1 MEELKK
7 RLSQKK
13 RYRTQTPYKFETI
26 QTIPKQKYII
36 NNKNI
41 EYSISLKL
49 PSDKNSIEVECSRV
63 NTKMKFEASIK
74 LEELKE
80 KCNLFHICQNLADVF
95 KIFNNCFNNKKAKIG
110 EETSDSINL
119 ILIVPNYIDNIE
131 ENICLNLI
139 RTKDKIDSGLKF
151 EKIDNNKLLDN
162 LLRENN
168 NGINLGLDLIQKITD
183 LAQNDIAKDNLINKL
198 ICLWDSTIKEI
209 KQIKEDIEMIK
220 KKIGMDQKDDTDKEK
235 DKDNDNENENENDN
249 DNDNDNNNK
258 MEGIINEEV
267 EMEEKEEEELEDEKE
282 DSRFKYNE
290 ESEEEEEFEE
300 DTEQIRE
307 REKLKNNLRQY
318 RKSRSE
324 IKQSKKNTI
333 SYSITTPQKKSK
345 LNSNNISNSNPP
357 PQMSYS
363 KTIIKKSNVKYLG
376 DNNFIVFESINK
388 QIILV
393 FSSIRNTINLFDVD
407 KYEIIKEIPE
417 AHKSQITNFRYA
429 RDTNYNRDLL
439 LSIADKIKNIRIW
452 DIKTL
457 NCILNI
463 DQVYSNGF
471 LFSACFL
478 IDEINKKN
486 YVISINYNSEPLKI
500 FSLEGNNLYSQ
511 IKDFEHKIYAVD
523 TFFNKLERKYYI
535 ILGCETCIMSLNFE
549 EQTLYKTYSD
559 YKSDCLHMYFSIN
572 CKDNKVYLID
582 SDLKGYIRIWD
593 FNTGKM
599 LKKYLLGEKLKLR
612 GICLW
617 DENYVFV
624 GASDKFIK
632 LVDLKNGEVVDNLR
646 CYDNV
651 TTIKKIYSYKFGE
664 CLLLQG
670 RSNNG
675 QIKLWKKIN

>member
-13 RYRTQTPYKFETI
+13 RYRTQTPNKFETI
-26 QTIPKQKYII
+26 HTIPKQKYII
-36 NNKNI
+36 NNKNN
-41 EYSISLKL
+41 EYAISLKL
-49 PSDKNSIEVECSRV
+49 PADKNLIEIECSQTK
-63 NTKMKFEASIK
+63 NKMKFEASIK

-80 KCNLFHICQNLADVF
+80 KCKLFHICQNLSDVF
-95 KIFNNCFNNKKAKIG
+95 KIFNNCFNNKKAKI
-110 EETSDSINL
+110 EEENNDSINL
-119 ILIVPNYIDNIE
+119 ILIIPNYIENIE
-131 ENICLNLI
+131 ENISFNLI
-139 RTKDKIDSGLKF
+139 RMTKDKIGSGMTF
-151 EKIDNNKLLDN
+151 ENIDNNKLLDN
-162 LLRENN
+162 LLREN

-183 LAQNDIAKDNLINKL
+183 LTQNDIAKDNLINKL
-198 ICLWDSTIKEI
+198 ICLWDATIKEI
-209 KQIKEDIEMIK
+209 KKIKEDIEMIK
-220 KKIGMDQKDDTDKEK
+220 KRIGMDKKDD
-235 DKDNDNENENENDN
+235 DKDNDNKDKA
-249 DNDNDNNNK
+249 NDNNSDSNNK
-258 MEGIINEEV
+258 IGRIINEEI

-300 DTEQIRE
+300 YEDTEQIKE
-307 REKLKNNLRQY
+307 RENLKNNLRQY

-324 IKQSKKNTI
+324 IKQSKKSMI
-333 SYSITTPQKKSK
+333 SYTITPQKKSK
-345 LNSNNISNSNPP
+345 LNPNNIYSSNPP
-357 PQMSYS
+357 PKMSFC
-363 KTIIKKSNVKYLG
+363 KNLIKKSMVKYLG

-388 QIILV
+388 EIILV
-393 FSSIRNTINLFDVD
+393 FSSVRNTINFFDID
-407 KYEIIKEIPE
+407 KYELIKDIPE

-511 IKDFEHKIYAVD
+511 IKDFEHKIYVVD
-523 TFFNKLERKYYI
+523 TFFNKFKRKYYI
-535 ILGCETCIMSLNFE
+535 ILGCETCIISLNFE
-549 EQTLYKTYSD
+549 EQTIYNIYNDYS
-559 YKSDCLHMYFSIN
+559 SDCLHMYFSIN

-593 FNTGKM
+593 FDTGKM

-617 DENYVFV
+617 NENYVFV

-632 LVDLKNGEVVDNLR
+632 LVDLRNGEVVDNLR

-651 TTIKKIYSYKFGE
+651 TTIKKIHSYKFGE
-664 CLLLQG
+664 SLLLQG